1 MRPLWDSD
9 GVLQIRIGGIEECK
23 CLLTRKK
30 ETVTYEPML
39 FFGYFFRL
47 AGSWVNGLKSECV
60 WHGIIVIWVSPQQQ
74 PRNTRS
80 GARCSRRKSAV
91 RTASHRLSHRN
102 FISGERW
109 EFSSIRF
116 HIEVEVA
123 WPQRVSGTVL
133 QFVFSGDIRPIE
145 KWSTWWRTLC
155 VMRSPSINNCL

>member
-1 MRPLWDSD
+1 MCCLSLWVVLSANDRWLFVASMRPLWDGD

-30 ETVTYEPML
+30 ETVTYETML

-47 AGSWVNGLKSECV
+47 AGSWLNGLISKCV
-60 WHGIIVIWVSPQQQ
+60 WHGIIVICVSPQQQ

-109 EFSSIRF
+109 EFF
-116 HIEVEVA
+116 FDK
-123 WPQRVSGTVL
+123 VSHRL
-133 QFVFSGDIRPIE
+133 LSGMTTAGDWYSFAI
-145 KWSTWWRTLC
+145 C
-155 VMRSPSINNCL
+155 FQ